1 MHSKAEITEKV
12 VAIVAEKANVSA
24 AQVLPETHLINDLN
38 FDSLEVVE
46 LMMQLEDLFDIS
58 VPDDEAQKLLTIGAL
73 VDAIVQHCTQ
83 GFPAKS

>member
-12 VAIVAEKANVSA
+12 VAIIAEKGNVPA
-24 AQVLPETHLINDLN
+24 AQVVPETHLINDLN

-58 VPDDEAQKLLTIGAL
+58 VPDEEAQKLLTVGAL
-73 VDAIVQHCTQ
+73 VDAIVEHCAQ
-83 GFPAKS
+83 ERPAKS

>member
-12 VAIVAEKANVSA
+12 VAIVAEKGNVA
-24 AQVLPETHLINDLN
+24 PAQVVPQTHLINDLN

-58 VPDDEAQKLLTIGAL
+58 VPDEEAQKLLTVGAL
-73 VDAIVQHCTQ
+73 VDAIVQHCAVER
-83 GFPAKS
+83 PARS

>member
-12 VAIVAEKANVSA
+12 VAIVAEKANVTPT
-24 AQVLPETHLINDLN
+24 QVLPETHLINDLN

-58 VPDDEAQKLLTIGAL
+58 MPDEEAQKLLTVGAL
-73 VDAIVQHCTQ
+73 VDAIVQHCAAER
-83 GFPAKS
+83 PARS